1 MIKNI
6 LILYLHLK
14 LTSNYNFYSLKNR
27 KLKSRQFF
35 IILFSLVVMSHC
47 IAAIDQQKID
57 SLKKEISLSIQDS
70 ILLDLN
76 LNLAKEWEKNNID
89 TALFYNNEAL
99 HIADKNHWLSKKA
112 KVLINIG
119 FAYYNNKNADKLFEY
134 LLKGLKTYEKAGDKL
149 GEMNTHYNLGCF
161 YNTFEKI
168 PEAII
173 QFKKAIEIAIEINHN
188 TRLSGAY
195 NNIGLMYNYSGLF
208 DKANEY
214 QFKALELVEKIGEN
228 TAYIHMNI
236 ALNYVQ
242 EKNYRKSYEHNK
254 KSIAL
259 FQELDIIPYVAQGY
273 KAIGDNYS
281 DMSLIDSAEYF
292 YNKAFEIF
300 TELDDQNSIARHH
313 MVIGIINQKRGLHKK
328 GEAKYNLALKTIPK
342 GENQKLRFAI
352 YSNLCELYLMW
363 TDSSVGSKTNLLHKT
378 INYATEMFETAQYFE
393 ALDMQTKALKYLY
406 KANYKLGNKI
416 TALNYADKYI
426 VMKDSLI
433 TEQKQKAIA
442 EMQTK
447 YETEKKEQQIEIQ
460 QNKLENQQLS
470 LKQERLIRDFF
481 IGGFTLILILTIV
494 ILRNLIQKRKA
505 NQLLTQQKEEIA
517 TQSKKLHVTNESLK
531 ELSSFKEDMTNM
543 MVHDLKNPISSI
555 LNIELIKDI
564 DKRNQIVKY
573 SGYRMMNLVQNILD
587 VYKYKSVG
595 MELNYTAFDLLQLVN
610 SATDELSF
618 AAKQKQ
624 LEFVINTNDKIVLKA
639 DAEILRRTMVNILSN
654 AIKFAP
660 NSSTI
665 NINLIMANS
674 SELKFTIHNNG
685 PYIPAN
691 KQKQIFEKFGQAE
704 KRGQGKINST
714 GLGLNFC
721 QLAVEAHKGLIGVDS
736 DKKEGTTFW
745 FTLPKAN
752 VAETLSSHE
761 IENAKNR
768 NVISLSAAEKEGL
781 QQVIPILTKLTV
793 NELTA
798 FRKVF
803 AIIEDQNL
811 GNKQWN
817 AALQDTI
824 YNCNETQF
832 NYLVSL
838 IRE

>member
-1 MIKNI
+1 M
-6 LILYLHLK
+6 
-14 LTSNYNFYSLKNR
+14 KNR
-27 KLKSRQFF
+27 KLKSRHFF
-35 IILFSLVVMSHC
+35 TILFSLVVMSHST
-47 IAAIDQQKID
+47 AAIDQQKTD
-57 SLKKEISLSIQDS
+57 SLKKEISLSPPDS

-99 HIADKNHWLSKKA
+99 HIAEKNHWLSKKA
-112 KVLINIG
+112 KVFINIG
-119 FAYYNNKNADKLFEY
+119 FAYYNNKNADKLFEF
-134 LLKGLKTYEKAGDKL
+134 LQKGLKTYKEAGDKL
-149 GEMNTHYNLGCF
+149 GEMNTHYNMGCF

-195 NNIGLMYNYSGLF
+195 NNIGLMYNYSGLY

-214 QFKALELVEKIGEN
+214 QFKALELAEKIGEN

-259 FQELDIIPYVAQGY
+259 FQELGIIPYVAQGY

-313 MVIGIINQKRGLHKK
+313 MVIGIINQKKGLHKK
-328 GEAKYNLALKTIPK
+328 GETQYNLALKTIPK

-363 TDSSVGSKTNLLHKT
+363 TDSSIGSKTTLLHKT
-378 INYATEMFETAQYFE
+378 INYATEMFEIAQTFE
-393 ALDMQTKALKYLY
+393 AIDMQTKALKYLY

-416 TALNYADKYI
+416 TALSYADEYI

-460 QNKLENQQLS
+460 QSKLENQQIILT
-470 LKQERLIRDFF
+470 QERLIRNFF
-481 IGGFTLILILTIV
+481 IGGFTIILLLTMV

-517 TQSKKLHVTNESLK
+517 TQSKKLHVINESLK

-573 SGYRMMNLVQNILD
+573 SGYKMMNLVQNILD

-610 SATDELSF
+610 SATNELNF

-639 DAEILRRTMVNILSN
+639 DADILRRTMVNILSN

-660 NSSTI
+660 NNSDIT
-665 NINLIMANS
+665 INLIMKNTTD
-674 SELKFTIHNNG
+674 LKFTIHNEG
-685 PYIPAN
+685 PFIPEN

-704 KRGQGKINST
+704 KQAQGMINST

-752 VAETLSSHE
+752 VVEILSSHE
-761 IENAKNR
+761 IEEEKNR
-768 NVISLSAAEKEGL
+768 NIISLTASEKEGL
-781 QQVIPILTKLTV
+781 RQIIPILTKLTV

-803 AIIEDQNL
+803 VIIEDQNL

-817 AALQDTI
+817 TALQDTI

-832 NYLVSL
+832 NFLVSL
-838 IRE
+838 ITE